1 MKTINPALEKYVA
14 QMLEL
19 QKELF
24 KNEKMPF
31 STRWLEVNN
40 GGLGWQCLP
49 GPGQRAESGR

>member
-40 GGLGWQCLP
+40 GGLG
-49 GPGQRAESGR
+49 